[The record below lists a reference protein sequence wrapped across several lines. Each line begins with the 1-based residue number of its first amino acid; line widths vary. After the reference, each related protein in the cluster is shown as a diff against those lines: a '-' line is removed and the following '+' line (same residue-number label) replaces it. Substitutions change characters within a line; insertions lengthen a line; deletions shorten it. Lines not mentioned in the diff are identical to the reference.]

1 MSQDESD
8 RRRAKNKV
16 IISVNPKA
24 GGGPARNRA
33 ERLAGL
39 LEEDGFEVTILDNL
53 DEVAESANRWHKQ
66 GLLWVLVG
74 VGGDGTAAEL
84 VNRTEA
90 GVPILMLPSGTENLL
105 AKYIGWSPS
114 SGDPSAEVLR
124 ETIVAG
130 RLKVFDAARAGERI
144 FLLMIGCGLD
154 ADVVHR
160 VDASRTGHITHWAYL
175 RPILTSLCRYE
186 YPKLLVYSSQNDDG
200 EYEDS
205 MPVAGMPVA
214 GMPVAGIRWLFAFNL
229 PCYAGG
235 LKFTPSASGDD
246 GLLDVCTFRRGSFWH
261 WLRYSVALLFGR
273 HHLLDDCNMWRSRR
287 LKITSPKKVP
297 YQLDGD
303 PGGFLPVE
311 VEVLPR
317 RMTLMVPTSKWPA
330 SQCNDEQDKQI
341 K

>member
-1 MSQDESD
+1 M
-8 RRRAKNKV
+8 RNKV

-24 GGGPARNRA
+24 GGGSARQRA
-33 ERLAGL
+33 ERLADL
-39 LEEDGFEVTILDNL
+39 LGEDGFEVVILGRL
-53 DEVAESANRWHKQ
+53 DEVAKSANEWHKQ

-90 GVPILMLPSGTENLL
+90 GVPILMLASGTENLL
-105 AKYIGWSPS
+105 AKYIGWCPPAA
-114 SGDPSAEVLR
+114 DPSPEELR
-124 ETIVAG
+124 QMIVDG
-130 RLKVFDAARAGERI
+130 CLKVFDAARAGERI

-175 RPILTSLCRYE
+175 RPILTSLRRYE

-200 EYEDS
+200 EYES
-205 MPVAGMPVA
+205 SLPVARV
-214 GMPVAGIRWLFAFNL
+214 RWLFAFNL

-235 LKFTPSASGDD
+235 LKFTPSARGDD

-261 WLRYSVALLFGR
+261 WLRYMAALLFGR
-273 HHLLDDCNMWRSRR
+273 HHLLDDCNVWRTRR
-287 LKITSPKKVP
+287 LKITSTKKVP

-311 VEVLPR
+311 VEILPS
-317 RMTLMVPTSKWPA
+317 RMTLMVPALKWPE
-330 SQCNDEQDKQI
+330 SR
-341 K
+341 

>member
-261 WLRYSVALLFGR
+261 WLRYSVAILFGR

-311 VEVLPR
+311 VEVLPG